1 MGRRKRGGGK
11 SWCINTSY
19 VSTLQSVMANRRLP
33 LLGPRRVKVASL
45 TPEKATLP
53 PCHLLCYI
61 VTRKLRFYKRTQRE
75 TREPQRAA
83 AFLSQSSLL
92 FFQSASF
99 SRNLVAR
106 PANLSRKKKGK
117 SLAIFHTAF
126 YTYIYIYLTV
136 RTLLTLLSSPTDFR
150 NIFRRTRLSET
161 SRGTSFFMLE
171 RLRVRRASL
180 PLLIRKALGIPG
192 EAFSVVEYHRRR
204 ERVRERR
211 EEPLENSGSVCGVN
225 WDSSFCTLISRVA
238 SQPYFLPS
246 FAASPYLEGWGKRGG
261 KKVDWQHVARS

>member
-1 MGRRKRGGGK
+1 MYKHKLRKYITKCNGE
-11 SWCINTSY
+11 SEVAAAWS
-19 VSTLQSVMANRRLP
+19 AP
-33 LLGPRRVKVASL
+33 RVKVASL
-45 TPEKATLP
+45 TPEKATP

-106 PANLSRKKKGK
+106 PVIPRESFSKKRKGK

-126 YTYIYIYLTV
+126 YIYIYIYWNIYSTV
-136 RTLLTLLSSPTDFR
+136 RIVNVVNVNLANRPDFR
-150 NIFRRTRLSET
+150 NIFR
-161 SRGTSFFMLE
+161 LE
-171 RLRVRRASL
+171 RVFPKHPAVRAFSCLNAFRRASL

-192 EAFSVVEYHRRR
+192 EAFSVSSTVEGKKER
-204 ERVRERR
+204 ETKR
-211 EEPLENSGSVCGVN
+211 EENILSKILGAC
-225 WDSSFCTLISRVA
+225 VA
-238 SQPYFLPS
+238 
-246 FAASPYLEGWGKRGG
+246 
-261 KKVDWQHVARS
+261 

>member
-1 MGRRKRGGGK
+1 MGRRKREGGK

-45 TPEKATLP
+45 TPEKATSP

-106 PANLSRKKKGK
+106 PVIPRESFSKKKKKKRK
-117 SLAIFHTAF
+117 SLAIFHTAL
-126 YTYIYIYLTV
+126 YIHIYSTV
-136 RTLLTLLSSPTDFR
+136 RIVNVVNVKLADQ
-150 NIFRRTRLSET
+150 TR
-161 SRGTSFFMLE
+161 
-171 RLRVRRASL
+171 
-180 PLLIRKALGIPG
+180 
-192 EAFSVVEYHRRR
+192 FS
-204 ERVRERR
+204 
-211 EEPLENSGSVCGVN
+211 
-225 WDSSFCTLISRVA
+225 
-238 SQPYFLPS
+238 
-246 FAASPYLEGWGKRGG
+246 
-261 KKVDWQHVARS
+261 

>member
-106 PANLSRKKKGK
+106 PANLSRKKKENL
-117 SLAIFHTAF
+117 SQFSTPRFTHI
-126 YTYIYIYLTV
+126 YIYIFN
-136 RTLLTLLSSPTDFR
+136 SPNVVNVVKLANR
-150 NIFRRTRLSET
+150 
-161 SRGTSFFMLE
+161 
-171 RLRVRRASL
+171 
-180 PLLIRKALGIPG
+180 
-192 EAFSVVEYHRRR
+192 FS
-204 ERVRERR
+204 
-211 EEPLENSGSVCGVN
+211 
-225 WDSSFCTLISRVA
+225 
-238 SQPYFLPS
+238 
-246 FAASPYLEGWGKRGG
+246 
-261 KKVDWQHVARS
+261 

>member
-1 MGRRKRGGGK
+1 MYKHKLRKYITK
-11 SWCINTSY
+11 CNSESEVAAAWS
-19 VSTLQSVMANRRLP
+19 AP
-33 LLGPRRVKVASL
+33 RVKVASL
-45 TPEKATLP
+45 TPEKATP

-106 PANLSRKKKGK
+106 PVIPRESFSKKKK
-117 SLAIFHTAF
+117 ENFSQFSIPRF
-126 YTYIYIYLTV
+126 IYIYSTV
-136 RTLLTLLSSPTDFR
+136 RIVNVVNVNLANRPDFR
-150 NIFRRTRLSET
+150 NIFR
-161 SRGTSFFMLE
+161 LE
-171 RLRVRRASL
+171 RVFPKHPAVRAFSCLNAFRRASL

-192 EAFSVVEYHRRR
+192 EAFSVSSTVEGKKER
-204 ERVRERR
+204 ERGRERR
-211 EEPLENSGSVCGVN
+211 ISSRKFWERVWRELGFELLYINITSGEPTV
-225 WDSSFCTLISRVA
+225 
-238 SQPYFLPS
+238 LPS
-246 FAASPYLEGWGKRGG
+246 KLGLASPYLEGWGERGE